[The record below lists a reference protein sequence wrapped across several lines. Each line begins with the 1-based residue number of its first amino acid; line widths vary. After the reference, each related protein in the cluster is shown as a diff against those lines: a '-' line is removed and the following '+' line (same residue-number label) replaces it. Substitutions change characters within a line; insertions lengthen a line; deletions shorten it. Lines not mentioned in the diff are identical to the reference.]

1 MQLVIRPIERGT
13 YLQVAVD
20 AISCTYNMD
29 GFTPMNAV
37 LSTYRLD
44 REHFRQCGRF
54 HALPK
59 FRAIGHGDGDQRPLI
74 ITTTKTVRWDD
85 APEATTEILTVADC
99 ERCESLRMTHFG
111 FVLGRFP
118 ELAFK
123 QCLLSIQKASALEN
137 LRHVILDVDEQH
149 YDVALGVYRYFITDS
164 QPKTV
169 GIGEAG
175 K

>member
-37 LSTYRLD
+37 LSAYRLD

-54 HALPK
+54 HALPE
-59 FRAIGHGDGDQRPLI
+59 FRAIGHGDGDQKPLV
-74 ITTTKTVRWDD
+74 ITTTKTARWND

-99 ERCESLRMTHFG
+99 ERCESLRMAHFG

-118 ELAFK
+118 ELAFR
-123 QCLLSIQKASALEN
+123 QCLLSVQRASALRN
-137 LRHVILDVDEQH
+137 LRRVLLDVDERH
-149 YDVALGVYRYFITDS
+149 YDGALEVYRHLITDP
-164 QPKTV
+164 QPKTA
-169 GIGEAG
+169 GIGEAR